1 MKGTEKVIL
10 IQEQLSKNSKSDSI
24 KMTHVH
30 LAAPRKLWSW
40 EWKVTKRTDGRN
52 GQLLHP
58 CRSSIMYL
66 YIVHASH
73 FANENNSILNT
84 LEQLYSCAHLFDT
97 LERYQLLILGN
108 LVARAMGEGEIRACC
123 RRLSIH
129 SRLCCA
135 ANVQTCVA
143 DDPTKAASSS
153 SISCGSSVAKEQ
165 LSRKDAFELIE
176 SLYRDHPAPV
186 WRVESRKAMEIQQHS
201 PKTSKCL
208 IYGEVSF
215 IAFARML
222 ELCVPLAMGDSSRKG
237 FAFYDLGCGAGR
249 PVFLAPMLRPDCV
262 KSCGL
267 EIIPSLSAFSLY
279 AKVLM
284 CCFVSSGMHEMNQEL
299 LLLYKLEV
307 LPYLHPSRRDQDI
320 SFVRGDFL
328 QEDWSDA
335 DIVFANATCFDD
347 PLFEQLEQRATQ
359 TLRNGSVVISVT
371 KRFSG
376 GSWELVQRQEMK
388 MSWAP
393 AIVHV
398 QRKKQQ
404 NPHSD
409 KQTTDNHI
417 SAKSDTGSPD
427 RNYKDHVSQTLITFT
442 DHEAF
447 EQQQ

>member
-1 MKGTEKVIL
+1 MCCSFKEDAPQGLHRCTLHAWYFVVKGTEKVVVMGMESD
-10 IQEQLSKNSKSDSI
+10 QENRWSGR
-24 KMTHVH
+24 T
-30 LAAPRKLWSW
+30 LAPSM
-40 EWKVTKRTDGRN
+40 
-52 GQLLHP
+52 Q
-58 CRSSIMYL
+58 
-66 YIVHASH
+66 
-73 FANENNSILNT
+73 
-84 LEQLYSCAHLFDT
+84 FDT

-129 SRLCCA
+129 SRLCWA

-143 DDPTKAASSS
+143 DDPAKAASSS
-153 SISCGSSVAKEQ
+153 RISCGSSVAKEQ

-201 PKTSKCL
+201 LKTSKCL

-222 ELCVPLAMGDSSRKG
+222 ELCVPLAMGDSSGKG

-262 KSCGL
+262 KSCGI
-267 EIIPSLSAFSLY
+267 EIIPS
-279 AKVLM
+279 
-284 CCFVSSGMHEMNQEL
+284 MHEMNQEL

-359 TLRNGSVVISVT
+359 TLRNGSIVISVT

-417 SAKSDTGSPD
+417 SAKVIQVLQIETT
-427 RNYKDHVSQTLITFT
+427 KDHVSQTLITFT